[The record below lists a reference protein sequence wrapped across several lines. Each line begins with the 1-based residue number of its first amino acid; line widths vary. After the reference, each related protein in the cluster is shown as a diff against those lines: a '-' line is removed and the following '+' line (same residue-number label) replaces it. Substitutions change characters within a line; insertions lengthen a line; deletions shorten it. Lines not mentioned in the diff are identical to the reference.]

1 MNNELGEQVYRKLH
15 YFYIN
20 EILIHF
26 DLVRGG
32 WKNGKVISL
41 NEKELTF
48 TLKENVEGEM
58 PFLCEEVELN
68 SIAKFREK
76 KEEDIEKEN
85 LMNNGQSN

>member
-15 YFYIN
+15 YFYTN
-20 EILIHF
+20 GILVHF

-32 WKNGKVISL
+32 WKNGKVINL

-58 PFLCEEVELN
+58 PFLCEEVEIN

-76 KEEDIEKEN
+76 KDVKEEMEE
-85 LMNNGQSN
+85 GE